1 MISRPIFAPFRQE
14 KAPKGKIYLLGLFAS
29 FWVLLA
35 LPYAV
40 SSASSIPPT
49 TSRRLKRFGICS
61 RVYVPPFT
69 RLTHVFTSP
78 LFSVKFILRNI
89 SFLYCAMIADTMI
102 VNSATL
108 CSASLSCVRRLLF
121 SASASV
127 ISRSANRVP
136 PSYSYL
142 QIKIILLYASPS
154 ISTFE
159 TLSAERTLSAIGSAL
174 SYVFPLRRTVN
185 SVPSFSRILTFWE
198 VVLFVFSPEFSVFLF
213 AIVFITPSFIVFK

>member
-1 MISRPIFAPFRQE
+1 MISRPVFAPFRQG
-14 KAPKGKIYLLGLFAS
+14 KAPKDKIYPSGLFAP
-29 FWVLLA
+29 FWA
-35 LPYAV
+35 LPAFPYAV
-40 SSASSIPPT
+40 SSASNIPPT

-108 CSASLSCVRRLLF
+108 CRASLSCDRRLLF

-127 ISRSANRVP
+127 ISRSAKRVP

-142 QIKIILLYASPS
+142 QIRIIFSYASPS

-159 TLSAERTLSAIGSAL
+159 TFSAERTLSAIGSAL
-174 SYVFPLRRTVN
+174 SYVFPLRSTVN

-198 VVLFVFSPEFSVFLF
+198 VVLFVFSPEFAMSFF
-213 AIVFITPSFIVFK
+213 AIVFISPSFIVIK